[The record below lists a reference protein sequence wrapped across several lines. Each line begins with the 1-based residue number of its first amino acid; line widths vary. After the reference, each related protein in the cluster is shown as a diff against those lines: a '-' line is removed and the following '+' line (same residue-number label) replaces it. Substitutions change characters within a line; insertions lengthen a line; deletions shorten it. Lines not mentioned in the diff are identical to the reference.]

1 MASGSEISQRRDPQ
15 ITPNVLAH
23 CRTSNFDGRRGEK
36 RSLKL
41 FGGEGRRE
49 GPGVSAEKR
58 RSKEGVGTELGNCL
72 CHVNSA
78 RCSLITFPLFFF
90 FFFFFRVRV
99 HVDSLQSSE
108 DRGVGLVSNA
118 SLIKKRDVKS
128 PVTSHGLCPLH
139 RDTGFSRSPVA
150 ASVNVTAVKSNSGA
164 HY

>member
-1 MASGSEISQRRDPQ
+1 MKNEKKKERKNEKKKKWHGCLETRDDLLKEGRGPTGALMQKTLFVFSSFAPDPLSAGCARDRQTPVPVASGSEISQRRDPQ

-78 RCSLITFPLFFF
+78 RCSLITFPLFLFFFSFF
-90 FFFFFRVRV
+90 FF
-99 HVDSLQSSE
+99 
-108 DRGVGLVSNA
+108 
-118 SLIKKRDVKS
+118 
-128 PVTSHGLCPLH
+128 
-139 RDTGFSRSPVA
+139 
-150 ASVNVTAVKSNSGA
+150 
-164 HY
+164 